1 MTLDAEEIADLR
13 DIFISLDKSRSGTI
27 SLLDFR
33 DAMKQ
38 YTKESIS
45 TDEIRRTFHCLDH
58 DNHGCIEYSQFIA
71 ALIQSKIGLKDGL
84 VRDAFDKFD
93 TDHTGFLTAKN
104 LEEVLGDKFENT
116 KAKDLISEACCR
128 RNDIIFYDEFVEHI
142 V

>member
-1 MTLDAEEIADLR
+1 MNPNYQGCDNCL
-13 DIFISLDKSRSGTI
+13 SLGLKMKMKNS
-27 SLLDFR
+27 

-84 VRDAFDKFD
+84 VFFILPIPN
-93 TDHTGFLTAKN
+93 G
-104 LEEVLGDKFENT
+104 
-116 KAKDLISEACCR
+116 
-128 RNDIIFYDEFVEHI
+128 
-142 V
+142 